1 MNMMDKIKERMLIG
15 ITEEQVAK
23 VLVINEALT
32 PFHWNKG
39 MYDAFMLGYK
49 LGLQDSEKR

>member
-1 MNMMDKIKERMLIG
+1 MMDKIKERMLIG